1 MAIFDKMIA
10 LWILV
15 VFSFFTS
22 CSAGKSEKQAKWD
35 KYLKHIED
43 AVTDYEECSSEN
55 SGCYRSVLDADFK
68 PWRDRGGIKQEDFE
82 RGKKDRRNGVV
93 HYQIIGH
100 KLYRQEN
107 SMFQPRSVG
116 IEHFLLK
123 LLPLLP
129 DMELLIN
136 TQDYPMV
143 NKWIDPTPILSFS
156 RTPNEVDIFYPA
168 WTFWSGG
175 PFLKTY
181 PEGLGRWD
189 EQRKVIG
196 KKSEEFPWKKKKS
209 KAFFRGSRTSSE
221 RDPLVK
227 YARQN
232 PSYADAA
239 YTKNQA
245 WKSDADTLGKP
256 PAGEIS
262 LADHCKYKYLFNFR
276 GVAASFR
283 FKHLFMCRSL
293 VVHVGE
299 DWKEFFYPAMKP
311 WVHYIPMDVE
321 MKDLPVMIEFVR
333 KYDKVARAIADR
345 GYKFVD
351 KHLRLK
357 DIELYWK
364 NLLLTY
370 HSLMQWKPKRDMSLK
385 QIK

>member
-1 MAIFDKMIA
+1 MVCWRCCNKHVPFQLDLRVGSFAGAQPGTVLTARWMSGFPFSMLAIS
-10 LWILV
+10 W
-15 VFSFFTS
+15 FF
-22 CSAGKSEKQAKWD
+22 CVCFCFG
-35 KYLKHIED
+35 
-43 AVTDYEECSSEN
+43 
-55 SGCYRSVLDADFK
+55 
-68 PWRDRGGIKQEDFE
+68 
-82 RGKKDRRNGVV
+82 
-93 HYQIIGH
+93 
-100 KLYRQEN
+100 
-107 SMFQPRSVG
+107 
-116 IEHFLLK
+116 
-123 LLPLLP
+123 
-129 DMELLIN
+129 
-136 TQDYPMV
+136 
-143 NKWIDPTPILSFS
+143 S
-156 RTPNEVDIFYPA
+156 R
-168 WTFWSGG
+168 
-175 PFLKTY
+175 
-181 PEGLGRWD
+181 
-189 EQRKVIG
+189 
-196 KKSEEFPWKKKKS
+196 KSEEFPWKKKKS